1 MAGKRVRSIAIL
13 LAGAA
18 CAALPPA
25 ALAQDRDILQF
36 DLPAQDLGDALRT
49 VAAKAGWELYAS
61 AEDVNGVAAPR
72 IQGELTAR
80 QAIEQLLA
88 GTSLRA
94 RFTKGAVIIRGRS
107 VAAVAEDVGEAEIVV
122 TGSRIQGARASVPA
136 MVIERDDM
144 RRSGQADLGEVA
156 RSLPQ
161 NFGGGQNPGI
171 GNNQGA
177 FNENANVNGA
187 STFNLRGIGPNATL
201 TLLNG
206 NRFSYSGINSVI
218 DISAIPVSVI
228 EKVDIVADGASAIYG
243 ADAVAGVV
251 NILLRRDYDG
261 VSTTARLGGSTD
273 GGNFQQQYGVLGG
286 MRWAGGGFVAAYDF
300 SRNSA
305 IEAGDRSYATANNP
319 NNTLYPA
326 LKRHSVLLSGH
337 QELTPGLRFTTDLI
351 YKRGDTSTLRGTLI
365 NQPVTVRG
373 LDAHT
378 DFKTFGVAPKIEAE
392 LGKGWTG
399 SISGF
404 YGTDATDGVT
414 LNYTAAVAARST
426 RRFFNRNLA
435 IEAGVQGPIFMLPAG
450 DVRLAAGGGWRENRL
465 DVDLSGRSFAPQ
477 RTNSFAYTELF
488 VPLAS
493 PEQANAFVHRASLTA
508 ALRWEDYSDSGQ
520 IVTPK
525 LGLSFSPA
533 KALTLG
539 LSWGR
544 SFKLP
549 TLYQQY
555 SGYSA
560 VLLPITGYGS
570 SFPAGTNF
578 LYLVGPS
585 PDVGPERSENW
596 TLSATLQPSSRLTIT
611 TSFFNIDY
619 KDRVAPPFASP
630 FGILTD
636 PIYWALITTNPGA
649 ALLDAAIAGA
659 NGPLQNFSGGAY
671 TPTNTAVLL
680 DGRDLNIAVQRYR
693 GADLSIRYKAP
704 LSKGQSLTL
713 TADGSLLES
722 RQQLL
727 PGLPQTDLSGT
738 IFNPPTFRGRGG
750 ISFDSRS
757 FTLSTFISHSGGVMD
772 RRRSVPV
779 RVSAVTTVD
788 LTGSVRIRDF
798 AQVSI
803 SALNILNAKPDAI
816 YVATPA
822 DGPFDTTNYS
832 ATGRFLGITISR
844 DW

>member
-1 MAGKRVRSIAIL
+1 MTGKRVRSIAIL

-18 CAALPPA
+18 CAAMPAA
-25 ALAQDRDILQF
+25 ALAQDREARQF

-49 VAAKAGWELYAS
+49 VAAEAGWELYAS
-61 AEDVNGVAAPR
+61 AEDVNGVTVPR
-72 IQGELTAR
+72 LQGRLTTR
-80 QAIEQLLA
+80 QAIERLLA
-88 GTSLRA
+88 GTDLRA

-107 VAAVAEDVGEAEIVV
+107 VAAVAEEKGDAEIVV
-122 TGSRIQGARASVPA
+122 TGSRIQGALSSTPVTTITQDDIRRA
-136 MVIERDDM
+136 
-144 RRSGQADLGEVA
+144 GQTDLGEVA

-218 DISAIPVSVI
+218 DVSAIPISVI
-228 EKVDIVADGASAIYG
+228 ERVEIVADGSSAIYG

-251 NILLRRDYDG
+251 NIILRNDYDG
-261 VSTTARLGGSTD
+261 ISTSARLGASTD
-273 GGNFQQQYGVLGG
+273 GGNFQEQYNLLGG
-286 MRWAGGGFVAAYDF
+286 TRWSGGGFIATYDF
-300 SRNSA
+300 SHNSA
-305 IEAGDRSYATANNP
+305 IEARDRSYATANNP

-326 LKRHSVLLSGH
+326 LKRHSLLVSGH
-337 QELTPGLRFTTDLI
+337 QELAPGVRFTTDLL
-351 YKRGDTSTLRGTLI
+351 YKRGDTRTLRAILI
-365 NQPVTVRG
+365 DQPVTTRG
-373 LDAHT
+373 LDVRT
-378 DFKTFGVAPKIEAE
+378 DFETFGVASEIEAE

-404 YGTDATDGVT
+404 YGTDTTDGVT
-414 LNYTAAVAARST
+414 LNYTGALAARST
-426 RRFFNRNLA
+426 RSFFNRNLA
-435 IEAGVQGPIFMLPAG
+435 IEAGVQGPVLALPAG
-450 DVRLAAGGGWRENRL
+450 DIQLAAGGGWRKSHLE
-465 DVDLSGRSFAPQ
+465 VDLSGRGFTPN
-477 RTNSFAYTELF
+477 RTNSFVYAELF

-493 PEQANAFVHRASLTA
+493 PDQAAPLAHRAALTA

-525 LGLSFSPA
+525 VGLLFAPVPEI
-533 KALTLG
+533 TFG

-570 SFPAGTNF
+570 SFPAGTNY
-578 LYLVGPS
+578 LYLVGPN

-596 TLSATLQPSSRLTIT
+596 TLSATFQPSSRLTVT
-611 TSFFNIDY
+611 TSFFHIDY
-619 KDRVAPPFASP
+619 RDRVAPPFGSP
-630 FGILTD
+630 VGILTD
-636 PIYWALITTNPGA
+636 PIYSNLITTNPGST
-649 ALLDAAIAGA
+649 LLDTAISGA
-659 NGPLQNFSGGAY
+659 NGPLQNFSGGPY
-671 TPTNTAVLL
+671 DPTNIAVLL

-693 GADLSIRYKAP
+693 GADLSVRYKAP
-704 LSKGQSLTL
+704 LSNGRSITF
-713 TADGSLLES
+713 TADGSWLES
-722 RQQLL
+722 RQRLL

-738 IFNPPTFRGRGG
+738 IFNPPTFRARGG
-750 ISFDSRS
+750 ISFDSNL
-757 FTLSTFISHSGGVMD
+757 FTLSTYVGHSGGVTD
-772 RRRSVPV
+772 RRRPV
-779 RVSAVTTVD
+779 EAKISAVTTID
-788 LTGSVRIRDF
+788 LTGSVKIGNL

-803 SALNILNAKPDAI
+803 SALNILNAKPDPI
-816 YVATPA
+816 YVTTPA

-832 ATGRFLGITISR
+832 STGRFLGITISR